1 MIILI
6 VNQND
11 KDRRLDKFLI
21 KTLNQV
27 PHSKIYRLLRQ
38 KEIKING
45 KAMKDG
51 SHRIQLNDE
60 IKVFGLDPQLV
71 NTKIEVIPRV
81 NIEFGI
87 VYEDKNILIV
97 NKPSRLVV
105 HGPIDNTLD
114 NQVKQ
119 YLFKKGAYDPKKE
132 NAFKVS
138 HCHRIDK
145 WSQGIVVYGK
155 NLTALQTLNTAF
167 REPDAISKWYKTFV
181 TKAMLPKL
189 IKGYI
194 YHDELNKMMI
204 FSFTEPKK
212 PIKAQIALTDVV
224 DCRRI
229 ENNKFLLDIRI
240 ITGRKHQIRAMLRAL
255 QNPIIG
261 DIKYGSRADADDFYL
276 CSCKIKFNS
285 VPKPLEYLN
294 KKSFSV

>member
-11 KDRRLDKFLI
+11 QGRRLDKFLI
-21 KTLNQV
+21 KTFNQV

-38 KEIKING
+38 REIKING
-45 KAMKDG
+45 KAIKDG
-51 SHRIQLNDE
+51 VHKIQLNDE

-71 NTKIEVIPRV
+71 NTKIEVIPKV

-87 VYEDKNILIV
+87 VYEDKNILIA
-97 NKPSRLVV
+97 NKPTRLVV

-114 NQVKQ
+114 NQVKY
-119 YLFKKGAYDPKKE
+119 YLFKQGDYDPKKE

-138 HCHRIDK
+138 HCNRIDK

-155 NLTALQTLNTAF
+155 NLIALQTLNSAF

-194 YHDELNKMMI
+194 YHDELQKMMI
-204 FSFTEPKK
+204 FSFTKPKA
-212 PIKAQIALTDVV
+212 PIRAQIALTDVV
-224 DCRRI
+224 DCRQI
-229 ENNKFLLDIRI
+229 EKNKFLLDIRI

-261 DIKYGSRADADDFYL
+261 DIKYGSRESADDFYL
-276 CSCKIKFNS
+276 SSCKIKFNNI
-285 VPKPLEYLN
+285 VKPLEYLN
-294 KKSFSV
+294 NKSFSI